1 VSLIWVKYFDLGT
14 KAKKAVNFIIIFV
27 ELTQIFEHKFYVR
40 ICLADGLHIGIVGMH
55 IVQAV
60 SGDLAI
66 GSFWFVPRQLD
77 G

>member
-1 VSLIWVKYFDLGT
+1 LGT
-14 KAKKAVNFIIIFV
+14 TVTLTYNECHTILNVVIIFV

-40 ICLADGLHIGIVGMH
+40 ICLADGLHISIVGMH
-55 IVQAV
+55 IIEAV

-66 GSFWFVPRQLD
+66 GSFWFVPRQLN